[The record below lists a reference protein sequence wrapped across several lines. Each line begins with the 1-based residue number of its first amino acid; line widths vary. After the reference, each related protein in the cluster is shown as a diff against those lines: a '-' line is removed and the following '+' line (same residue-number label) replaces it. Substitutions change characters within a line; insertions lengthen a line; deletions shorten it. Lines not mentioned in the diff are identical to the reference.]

1 VVIDRRLIR
10 YLFVCGLV
18 LCPLLLLAA
27 DSGDEEEIELE
38 RFRTLGL
45 ELLNVEFP
53 PSGLTEAIA
62 RYRISGGEFRGAT
75 LSLAYD
81 YSRPIRLLSW
91 DVHEVS
97 GVKRIGGAMI
107 RSQTFG
113 QWEALF
119 PPGADRPFDTLNV
132 RLVQYDLNEDE
143 KKRRW
148 HFIRIDA
155 IGPGELPP
163 PEVEEAPEP

>member
-1 VVIDRRLIR
+1 VAIDQPFLR
-10 YLFVCGLV
+10 YLFACGLI
-18 LCPLLLLAA
+18 LCPLLSLAVVP
-27 DSGDEEEIELE
+27 DDEEEEIELE

-97 GVKRIGGAMI
+97 GVKRIGGAKI

-113 QWEALF
+113 QWESLF
-119 PPGADRPFDTLNV
+119 PPGADRPFQTLNV
-132 RLVQYDLNEDE
+132 RLVQFDLNEDE

-155 IGPGELPP
+155 IGPDELPP
-163 PEVEEAPEP
+163 PEKVPEP